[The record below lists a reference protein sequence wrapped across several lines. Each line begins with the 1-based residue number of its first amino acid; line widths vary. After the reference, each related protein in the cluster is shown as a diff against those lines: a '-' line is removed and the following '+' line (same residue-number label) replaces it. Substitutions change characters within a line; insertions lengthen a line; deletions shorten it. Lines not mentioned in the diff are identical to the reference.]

1 MEKLRTKVTKI
12 NKRYHVRL
20 LENDLLI
27 NEMACKRKIDIG
39 FCCKYMLRWY
49 DKLGGDSKMASASR
63 HRVHKVILLPADK
76 VWYEKDLRHKHDNSA
91 C

>member
-1 MEKLRTKVTKI
+1 MENLRTKVTKI

-27 NEMACKRKIDIG
+27 NEMACKHKIDIS

-49 DKLGGDSKMASASR
+49 DKLGGKSKMASASR
-63 HRVHKVILLPADK
+63 HRTHKIILLPAGK
-76 VWYEKDLRHKHDNSA
+76 VWYERELRL
-91 C
+91 